1 MLEFGRTLP
10 GSPISVSDV
19 RGPATVHGKWCY
31 SPGMV
36 GSGHAL
42 EGPRVVPGNEVQLLV
57 DGVQVFPAMLDAIAG
72 ARRSV
77 VLASYI
83 FAADRTGERFRDALV
98 ERARAGVDV
107 RVTIDGVG
115 SYSTDDTFFAPL
127 MAAGGQLAVYRR
139 PSPWRP
145 KWSLRRRDHR
155 KILVVDDEIGFVGGL
170 NIGDDYAPEDW
181 GGRGWH
187 DMHLRLHG
195 PAARELTRMFNRTWR
210 LTTGENWNNRLG
222 PPTPG
227 GDVSV
232 QVLESRIYQ
241 RFAIHRAYLSAIR
254 RARESVRITNAYFV
268 PVQAVQRALRSARRH
283 GARVQLLLAGRTDMR
298 SVRHAARALYG
309 PLMKRGIEIYEWDHR
324 VLHAKS
330 AVIDGCWCSIG
341 SYNMNRRSLLHD
353 LEANVACLDANLGQR
368 LDDQFDADLARS
380 RKVDPE
386 TWHRRPA
393 IDKLLEQV
401 FYKLRV
407 FI

>member
-1 MLEFGRTLP
+1 MGWGEHR
-10 GSPISVSDV
+10 
-19 RGPATVHGKWCY
+19 
-31 SPGMV
+31 
-36 GSGHAL
+36 L
-42 EGPRVVPGNEVQLLV
+42 EGPRVVRGNDVQLLV
-57 DGVQVFPAMLDAIAG
+57 DGAQVFPAMLDAIAG

-83 FAADRTGERFRDALV
+83 FATDRVGERFRDALA

-115 SYSTDDTFFAPL
+115 SYGTRDTFFAPL

-155 KILVVDDEIGFVGGL
+155 KILVVDDEVGFVGGL
-170 NIGDDYAPEDW
+170 NIGDDYAPEEW

-195 PAARELTRMFNRTWR
+195 PAARDLTRMFNRTWR
-210 LTTGENWNNRLG
+210 MATSEDWSDRLG
-222 PPTPG
+222 PRVRG

-241 RFAIHRAYLSAIR
+241 RFAIHRAYLSAIL
-254 RARESVRITNAYFV
+254 RARDSVRITNAYFV
-268 PVQAVQRALRSARRH
+268 PVQAVQRALRAARRR
-283 GARVQLLLAGRTDMR
+283 GARVQLLLAGRTDIR
-298 SVRHAARALYG
+298 SAQYASRALYA
-309 PLMKRGIEIYEWDHR
+309 PLMKRGIEIYEWTQQ
-324 VLHAKS
+324 VLHAKV
-330 AVIDGCWCSIG
+330 AVMDGCWCSIG

-353 LEANVACLDANLGQR
+353 LEANVACLDAGLGR
-368 LDDQFDADLARS
+368 ELDAQFEADLSRS
-380 RKVDPE
+380 QKVDPE

>member
-1 MLEFGRTLP
+1 MGR
-10 GSPISVSDV
+10 G
-19 RGPATVHGKWCY
+19 A
-31 SPGMV
+31 
-36 GSGHAL
+36 HAL
-42 EGPRVVPGNEVQLLV
+42 EGPRIVSGNDVELLV
-57 DGVQVFPAMLDAIAG
+57 DGSQAFPAMLDAIAG
-72 ARRSV
+72 ARRHV

-83 FAADRTGERFRDALV
+83 FAADRTGERFRDALA

-107 RVTIDGVG
+107 RLTIDGVG
-115 SYSTDDTFFAPL
+115 SFGTRDTFFAPFL
-127 MAAGGQLAVYRR
+127 AAGGQLAVYRR

-155 KILVVDDEIGFVGGL
+155 KILAIDDELGFVGGL
-170 NIGDDYAPEDW
+170 NIGDDYAPEEW
-181 GGRGWH
+181 GGRAWH

-210 LTTGENWNNRLG
+210 MLTGERRNGELG
-222 PPTPG
+222 RVQPAG
-227 GDVSV
+227 EVSV

-241 RFAIHRAYLSAIR
+241 RFAIHRSYLSAIR

-268 PVQAVQRALRSARRH
+268 PVRATQRALRVARRR
-283 GARVQLLLAGRTDMR
+283 GARVQLLLAGRTDFR
-298 SVRHAARALYG
+298 SVQYASRALYAT
-309 PLMKRGIEIYEWDHR
+309 LMKRGIEIYEWDQR

-353 LEANVACLDANLGQR
+353 LEANVACIDTDLGRQM
-368 LDDQFDADLARS
+368 DEQFEADIRRS
-380 RKVDPE
+380 RRVDPE

-401 FYKLRV
+401 FYGLRV